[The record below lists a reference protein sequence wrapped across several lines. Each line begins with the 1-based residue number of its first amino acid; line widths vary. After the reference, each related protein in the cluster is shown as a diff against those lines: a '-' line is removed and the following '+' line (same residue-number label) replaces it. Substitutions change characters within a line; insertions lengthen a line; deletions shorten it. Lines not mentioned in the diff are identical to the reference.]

1 MKTTLLLYAALLL
14 ASACQHTAPATAPS
28 TAPATA
34 AADCI
39 DPSKVKP
46 DGICT
51 MQYDPVCGCDGKTY
65 SNACVAGNAGVRTFT
80 KGPYPGAKSK

>member
-1 MKTTLLLYAALLL
+1 MKPTFLLCTALLL
-14 ASACQHTAPATAPS
+14 AAACQRAAPATAGS
-28 TAPATA
+28 
-34 AADCI
+34 DCI
-39 DPSKVKP
+39 DPAKVQP

-80 KGPYPGAKSK
+80 KGPCPEAQPK

>member
-1 MKTTLLLYAALLL
+1 MKPTLLLYAALLL
-14 ASACQHTAPATAPS
+14 ASACQQPAPATA
-28 TAPATA
+28 TK
-34 AADCI
+34 ADCI
-39 DPSKVKP
+39 DPAKVKT

-80 KGPYPGAKSK
+80 KGPCPGSQPK